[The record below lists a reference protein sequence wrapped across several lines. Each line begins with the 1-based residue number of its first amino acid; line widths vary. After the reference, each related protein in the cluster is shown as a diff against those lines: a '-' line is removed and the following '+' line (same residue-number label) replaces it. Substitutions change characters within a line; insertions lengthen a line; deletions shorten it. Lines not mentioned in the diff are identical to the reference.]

1 MQLNPGQQRVLKLLN
16 GPQRNTLVYG
26 GSRSG
31 KTFLFVMTILAR
43 AMKAPGSRHVIF
55 RFRQNAAWSAIG
67 LDTLP
72 KVAALCNC
80 PLTSNK
86 QDKYFTL
93 PNKSEIWIAGLDDK
107 ERVEKIL
114 GAEFVT
120 IYHNEASQIPYNSYL
135 MSETR
140 LAQVCPEIKQ
150 RMYVDLN
157 PSGTGHWTYRLF
169 VQHVSP
175 VDPRKRI
182 ADTANYAHDFISPK
196 ENSSNLSPEYL
207 ESLKNL
213 PDRQRRRFYDG
224 EFSAEIDGALWPMD
238 VIDRCRMG
246 HADPLPDMRRVV
258 VAIDPSGTAG
268 DIDERSDDVGIIVA
282 GKGVDGRYYVI
293 EDLTCNEPPAV
304 WASRAVNAYHRHKAD
319 RLVAERNFGGA
330 MVEAIV
336 KGVGGKPVNYGEVVA
351 SRGKVVRAEPISSF
365 YHQGMVSHADLFP
378 ELEDQMSMMTT
389 AGYMGDRSPDRVD
402 AMVWALTELSEGT
415 VGAVSV
421 SREAARAF
429 GAGMARIGQMKAQ
442 ERFRGL

>member
-1 MQLNPGQQRVLKLLN
+1 MKLNPGQDRVLELLK
-16 GPQRNTLVYG
+16 GPQRYTLVYG

-31 KTFLFVMTILAR
+31 KTFLLCFSILVR
-43 AMKAPGSRHVIF
+43 ALAAPGSRHVIF
-55 RFRQNAAWSAIG
+55 RFRQNSAWSAIG

-72 KVAALCNC
+72 KVAQINGC
-80 PLTSNK
+80 PLSVNK
-86 QDKYFTL
+86 QDKYFKL
-93 PNKSEIWIAGLDDK
+93 PNGSEIWIGGLDDK

-114 GAEFVT
+114 GMEFAT
-120 IYHNEASQIPYNSYL
+120 IYLNEASQIPYNSYV
-135 MSETR
+135 MAETR

-182 ADTANYAHDFISPK
+182 QDTANYAHDFISPI
-196 ENSSNLSPEYL
+196 ENSDNLSQEYL
-207 ESLKNL
+207 ESLSNL
-213 PDRQRRRFYDG
+213 PDRQRRRFFEG
-224 EFSAEIDGALWPMD
+224 KFSAEIDGALWPMD

-246 HADPLPDMRRVV
+246 HEDPLPDMRRVV

-319 RLVAERNFGGA
+319 KIVAERNFGGA
-330 MVEAIV
+330 MVEAVI
-336 KGVGGKPVNYGEVVA
+336 KNVGGRPVNYAEVVA

-365 YHQGMVSHADLFP
+365 YAQGSVSHADLFP

-402 AMVWALTELSEGT
+402 AMVWALTELSEGSI
-415 VGAVSV
+415 GAVNV
-421 SREAARAF
+421 SREAAQKF
-429 GAGMARIGQMKAQ
+429 GAGMARIGQRMSAN
-442 ERFRGL
+442 RFRGL